1 MSDELRYRDTPHL
14 RFPDISIATLTAE
27 KRELMSETVTQAVS
41 LRQLVNENAKDVL
54 NGFAEGLAEPIWSLA
69 WQEQYQMLQDQL
81 VDQI

>member
-1 MSDELRYRDTPHL
+1 M
-14 RFPDISIATLTAE
+14 TAE

-81 VDQI
+81 VEQIQRLQNSVSTWQEVLDLM